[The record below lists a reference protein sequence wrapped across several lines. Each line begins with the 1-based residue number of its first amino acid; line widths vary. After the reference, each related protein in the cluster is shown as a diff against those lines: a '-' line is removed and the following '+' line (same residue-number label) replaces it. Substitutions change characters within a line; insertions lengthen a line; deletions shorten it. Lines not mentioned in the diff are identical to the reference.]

1 MSNYTVRGL
10 PPIKLM
16 DLLRKRRTSLKDFLK
31 NSGIVSYN
39 TLLSMCN
46 NMGVAP
52 PEEEVFKNSIGD
64 NYSSPQEGVIVLDP
78 PRLVKDSGEK
88 IQVDSFAGFDQLL
101 SEEDT
106 QQKEEEVEVNNVPVK
121 YYSKSKNKKG
131 S

>member
-1 MSNYTVRGL
+1 
-10 PPIKLM
+10 
-16 DLLRKRRTSLKDFLK
+16 
-31 NSGIVSYN
+31 
-39 TLLSMCN
+39 
-46 NMGVAP
+46 MGVAP

-101 SEEDT
+101 PEEDT
-106 QQKEEEVEVNNVPVK
+106 QQKEEVEVNNVPVK